1 MHLANVLEKLTPR
14 EREVLIFIGQ
24 GKTSREI
31 ARTLSLSVFTVNNH
45 RKAICHKLSIH
56 STAELV
62 AFAARNA
69 PQS

>member
-1 MHLANVLEKLTPR
+1 MHRGISLQTLTPR
-14 EREVLIFIGQ
+14 EREVLRLVGQ
-24 GKTSREI
+24 GNTSREI
-31 ARTLSLSVFTVNNH
+31 AGALKLSVFTVNNH

-69 PQS
+69 PES